1 MFEVAN
7 AREHHREIVF
17 IRRRNDFSVALGT
30 AAAETYKVTLFQPAV
45 VKGQELQPGQYKL
58 DLKES
63 TLVIASGKTSVET
76 KVSVEKCDEKFNTT
90 SIRFATSG
98 GKYSIQEI
106 RLGGTRTKLVLN
118 P

>member
-1 MFEVAN
+1 MLKAN
-7 AREHHREIVF
+7 LTGSGEYMIRKLILVF
-17 IRRRNDFSVALGT
+17 AIAALGT